1 MQNFTASPALRR
13 LGLIGLLMLC
23 VSLPAQ
29 AQWKWRDAAGKIQYS
44 DLPPPSGTP
53 DKDILQRP
61 PGQKL
66 QVIPVLPGGAA
77 SAASAPAPRPS
88 GPSKADLDNQA
99 RQKQQEQEQAA
110 RQKDEERKIA
120 LQKRDN
126 CARAQDNLR
135 VLQDGS
141 RLSQLNDK
149 GERVVMDDAQ
159 RAAEIQRT
167 QGVIASECR

>member
-44 DLPPPSGTP
+44 DLPPPNGTP
-53 DKDILQRP
+53 DSNILQRP